1 VKRESESQVVN
12 RESLIWERGGPPGGH
27 QHERPARFTVRV
39 SRFALHVSR
48 FTIAAALCVIVA
60 GCGFKLRGEAT
71 LPFKTI
77 AVTPQSALGVSVS
90 RNIVAGTNAKVVD
103 RPQEAEAILLI
114 TGETRD
120 KVILSLNSDGRVR
133 EYTLRYRV
141 TYRVIDGKGSDF
153 VPASEILLRR
163 DITFND
169 QVLAK
174 ESEEAL
180 LYNDMQ
186 RDAVSQIIR
195 RLSAARLRPA
205 EEEIPPYKAPDFI
218 FD

>member
-1 VKRESESQVVN
+1 MKREPRIVTRN
-12 RESLIWERGGPPGGH
+12 
-27 QHERPARFTVRV
+27 RPAAGARRA
-39 SRFALHVSR
+39 RFARHASR
-48 FTIAAALCVIVA
+48 FTLLAALCVAIA
-60 GCGFKLRGEAT
+60 GCGFKLRGEAE

-77 AVTPQSALGVSVS
+77 AVSPQSALGVSVS
-90 RNIVAGTNAKVVD
+90 RNINAGTNAKVVD
-103 RPQEAEAILLI
+103 NPKDAEAILII

-120 KVILSLNSDGRVR
+120 KVILSLNSQGRVR

-141 TYRVIDGKGSDF
+141 TYRVIDGKGADF
-153 VPASEILLRR
+153 VPASEVLLRR

-186 RDAVSQIIR
+186 RDAVAQIIR
-195 RLSAARLRPA
+195 RLSSAKLRPE

>member
-1 VKRESESQVVN
+1 VN
-12 RESLIWERGGPPGGH
+12 RLARLEATWGG
-27 QHERPARFTVRV
+27 RVTRFTLPV
-39 SRFALHVSR
+39 SRFTLPVSRFTLHVSR
-48 FTIAAALCVIVA
+48 LTIAAALGVLLA
-60 GCGFKLRGEAT
+60 GCGFKLRGEAE

-77 AVTPQSALGVSVS
+77 AVSPQSPLGVSVS
-90 RNIVAGTNAKVVD
+90 RNINAGTNAKVVD
-103 RPQEAEAILLI
+103 SPKEAEAILII

-120 KVILSLNSDGRVR
+120 KVILSLNSQGRVR

-153 VPASEILLRR
+153 VPSSEILLRR

-186 RDAVSQIIR
+186 RDAVTQIIR
-195 RLSAARLRPA
+195 RLSAAKLRPE

>member
-1 VKRESESQVVN
+1 MN
-12 RESLIWERGGPPGGH
+12 RNLRTADT
-27 QHERPARFTVRV
+27 RLARFTVHGSHSPIHVSRLAADV
-39 SRFALHVSR
+39 SRFA
-48 FTIAAALCVIVA
+48 IAAALCALLA
-60 GCGFKLRGEAT
+60 GCGFKLRGEAA

-77 AVTPQSALGVSVS
+77 AVTPQSGLGVSVA
-90 RNIVAGTNAKVVD
+90 RNITAGTNAKVVD
-103 RPQEAEAILLI
+103 NPKDAEAILQI

-120 KVILSLNSDGRVR
+120 KVILSLNSQGRVR

-153 VPASEILLRR
+153 VPSSEVLLRR

-186 RDAVSQIIR
+186 RDAVAQIIR
-195 RLSAARLRPA
+195 RLSAAKLRPQE
-205 EEEIPPYKAPDFI
+205 EEEIPPYKAPDFV

>member
-1 VKRESESQVVN
+1 MASATP
-12 RESLIWERGGPPGGH
+12 GP
-27 QHERPARFTVRV
+27 R
-39 SRFALHVSR
+39 L
-48 FTIAAALCVIVA
+48 AAAARLAAVAGLCVLVA
-60 GCGFKLRGEAT
+60 GCGFRLRGEAA

-77 AVTPQSALGVSVS
+77 AVTPPSTLGVSVA
-90 RNIVAGTNAKVVD
+90 RNITAGTNAKVVED
-103 RPQEAEAILLI
+103 PKEAEAILLI

-120 KVILSLNSDGRVR
+120 KVILSLNSQGRVR

-141 TYRVIDGKGSDF
+141 TFRVIDGKGAEF
-153 VPASEILLRR
+153 VPSSEVLLRR

-186 RDAVSQIIR
+186 RDAVAQIIR
-195 RLSAARLRPA
+195 RLSSARLRPA

>member
-1 VKRESESQVVN
+1 VIGESRIVKSPAQVTSP
-12 RESLIWERGGPPGGH
+12 R
-27 QHERPARFTVRV
+27 
-39 SRFALHVSR
+39 SRTS
-48 FTIAAALCVIVA
+48 TIARVLLVATVCALVA
-60 GCGFKLRGEAT
+60 GCGFKLRGEAA

-77 AVTPQSALGVSVS
+77 AVSPQSPLGVSVS
-90 RNIVAGTNAKVVD
+90 RSITAGTNAKVVD
-103 RPQEAEAILLI
+103 SPKDAEAILII

-120 KVILSLNSDGRVR
+120 KVILSLNSQGRVR

-153 VPASEILLRR
+153 LPSSEVLLRR

-186 RDAVSQIIR
+186 RDAVAQIIR
-195 RLSAARLRPA
+195 RLSAAKLRPE

>member
-1 VKRESESQVVN
+1 MIGESRIVKSPAQVTS
-12 RESLIWERGGPPGGH
+12 RRSH
-27 QHERPARFTVRV
+27 ASTAARV
-39 SRFALHVSR
+39 LL
-48 FTIAAALCVIVA
+48 AAAVCALVA
-60 GCGFKLRGEAT
+60 GCGFKLRGEAD

-77 AVTPQSALGVSVS
+77 AVSPQSPLGVSVS
-90 RNIVAGTNAKVVD
+90 RSITAGTNAKVVD
-103 RPQEAEAILLI
+103 SPKDAEAILLI

-120 KVILSLNSDGRVR
+120 KVILSLNSQGRVR

-153 VPASEILLRR
+153 LPSSEVLLRR

-186 RDAVSQIIR
+186 RDAVAQIIR
-195 RLSAARLRPA
+195 RLSAAKLRPE

>member
-1 VKRESESQVVN
+1 MIGESRIVKSPAQVTG
-12 RESLIWERGGPPGGH
+12 RGS
-27 QHERPARFTVRV
+27 RTSTAARVLLV
-39 SRFALHVSR
+39 
-48 FTIAAALCVIVA
+48 AAACALVA
-60 GCGFKLRGEAT
+60 GCGFKLRGEAD

-77 AVTPQSALGVSVS
+77 AVSPQSPLGVSVS
-90 RNIVAGTNAKVVD
+90 RSITAGTNAKVVD
-103 RPQEAEAILLI
+103 SPKDAEAILLI

-120 KVILSLNSDGRVR
+120 KVILSLNSQGRVR

-153 VPASEILLRR
+153 LPSSEVLLRR

-186 RDAVSQIIR
+186 RDAVAQIIR
-195 RLSAARLRPA
+195 RLSAAKLRPE

>member
-1 VKRESESQVVN
+1 MN
-12 RESLIWERGGPPGGH
+12 RN
-27 QHERPARFTVRV
+27 RPAADAWRAH
-39 SRFALHVSR
+39 FARHASR
-48 FTIAAALCVIVA
+48 FTLLAALCVAIA
-60 GCGFKLRGEAT
+60 GCGFKLRGEAE

-77 AVTPQSALGVSVS
+77 AVSPQSALGVSVS
-90 RNIVAGTNAKVVD
+90 RNINAGTNAKVVD
-103 RPQEAEAILLI
+103 NPKDAEAILII

-120 KVILSLNSDGRVR
+120 KVILSLNSQGRVR

-141 TYRVIDGKGSDF
+141 TYRVIDGKGADF
-153 VPASEILLRR
+153 VPASEVLLRR

-186 RDAVSQIIR
+186 RDAVAQIIR
-195 RLSAARLRPA
+195 RLSSARLRVE

>member
-1 VKRESESQVVN
+1 VIGESRIVKSPAQVTG
-12 RESLIWERGGPPGGH
+12 RGS
-27 QHERPARFTVRV
+27 RISTAARVLLV
-39 SRFALHVSR
+39 
-48 FTIAAALCVIVA
+48 AAACALVA
-60 GCGFKLRGEAT
+60 GCGFKLRGEAD

-77 AVTPQSALGVSVS
+77 AVSPQSPLGVSVS
-90 RNIVAGTNAKVVD
+90 RSITAGTNAKVVD
-103 RPQEAEAILLI
+103 SPKDAEAILLI

-120 KVILSLNSDGRVR
+120 KVILSLNSQGRVR

-153 VPASEILLRR
+153 LPSSEVLLRR

-186 RDAVSQIIR
+186 RDAVAQIIR
-195 RLSAARLRPA
+195 RLSAAKLRPE